1 VKPRYPDPAVAAAV
15 WCVVLF
21 ALVPSMCAQEAAV
34 PRHTGVPQDWS
45 QHHIVFSRDA
55 LALHPNLID
64 REPRVLHQVMQ
75 RWQAPNSDAFR
86 GAAPLPIAAAKS
98 GLHRDWSV
106 SPLGGKVAP
115 FNFPAKFSFDVG
127 APPDCTN
134 DYVVFG
140 LNTASTGTQAN
151 LVAFNNL
158 YSNTVTGGGLCDPPN
173 GPGLKVLFAYDTTTI
188 TGGRIVTSPILSLD
202 GTKIGFV
209 ESVPGGPSAIFHVL
223 TWTAGQGII
232 GAAAVPTAMI
242 SVPFSLS
249 ASDSSSSPW
258 IDYGNDIVYV
268 GADNGL
274 VYKIT
279 GVFHGVPALSG
290 SPWPVTVSTGLHLT
304 SPVLDSGL
312 GKLMVGSGNGNLYQ
326 IDTATGALTALP
338 VGGGTTSHGIVAAPL
353 VDITNGTTFVVSA
366 NDGIAG
372 AVLVEVDT
380 ATMASPPLSKARIG
394 LGAFG
399 GTALNIHDP
408 DFSNNYYTTLTNGVI
423 RVCGT
428 GAADTTPWQYAFRFT
443 GRTMHT
449 TPSDSQ
455 QLLTST
461 AARCT
466 GMTEFFNPNVGSGT
480 DYFFFGLTSDCTGVG
495 GAGGCVAEITDANP
509 TTVLKTTVTNG
520 PSGIS
525 VDNYSSAAEA
535 SSIYLTA
542 EGVNTAYK
550 FTQNGLF

>member
-1 VKPRYPDPAVAAAV
+1 MKPRHPYAAAV
-15 WCVVLF
+15 WCVAFF
-21 ALVPSMCAQEAAV
+21 ALVPGMCAQEAAA

-55 LALHPNLID
+55 LARHPDLIY
-64 REPRVLHQVMQ
+64 REPRILHQATQ
-75 RWQAPNSDAFR
+75 RWQVPNSGVFHSAE
-86 GAAPLPIAAAKS
+86 PLPTVAAKS
-98 GLHRDWSV
+98 GPRRDWSV

-127 APPDCTN
+127 APSDCTN

-158 YSNTVTGGGLCDPPN
+158 YVNSAGTGSCSGTIPNT
-173 GPGLKVLFAYDTTTI
+173 LFAYDTTTL

-209 ESVPGGPSAIFHVL
+209 ESIPGATPSAIFHVL

-268 GADNGL
+268 GADNGN

-279 GVFHGVPALSG
+279 GVFKGTPTLIIG
-290 SPWPVTVSTGLHLT
+290 GGWPVTVSTGLHLT
-304 SPVLDSGL
+304 SPVLDSIL
-312 GKLMVGSGNGNLYQ
+312 GKLMVGSANGDLYQ
-326 IDTATGALTALP
+326 IDTATAVLTALP

-366 NDGIAG
+366 NDGTS

-380 ATMASPPLSKARIG
+380 ASNTLLQKGRIG
-394 LGAFG
+394 QGAAG

-408 DFSNNYYTTLTNGVI
+408 APSNNYYNDPTTGVI

-428 GAADTTPWQYAFRFT
+428 GAADTIPWQYAFAFT
-443 GRTMHT
+443 GRTMH
-449 TPSDSQ
+449 PSPSFSN
-455 QLLTST
+455 QLPTNPANST

-466 GMTEFFNPNVGSGT
+466 GLTEFFNPNVGGGT
-480 DYFFFGLTSDCTGVG
+480 DYFFFGLSPDCTAAG
-495 GAGGCVAEITDANP
+495 GAGGCVAEITDNNP
-509 TTVLKTTVTNG
+509 TTMLTTTVTNG

-535 SSIYLTA
+535 SSIYFTA
-542 EGVNTAYK
+542 EGINTAYK

>member
-1 VKPRYPDPAVAAAV
+1 VKRRHSYAAAV
-15 WCVVLF
+15 WCVSFF
-21 ALVPSMCAQEAAV
+21 ALVPSMCAQETAA
-34 PRHTGVPQDWS
+34 PKHTGVPQDWS

-55 LALHPNLID
+55 LAQHPDLIY
-64 REPRVLHQVMQ
+64 REPRVLHQAMQ
-75 RWQAPNSDAFR
+75 RWQPPNSGVFH
-86 GAAPLPIAAAKS
+86 GVEPLPTAAAKS
-98 GLHRDWSV
+98 GLHRDWNV
-106 SPLGGKVAP
+106 NPLGGKVAA
-115 FNFPAKFSFDVG
+115 FNFPAKFSFDVS
-127 APPDCTN
+127 AAPDCTN

-140 LNTASTGTQAN
+140 LAAAGVTGGTAN

-158 YSNTVTGGGLCDPPN
+158 YVNSAGTGFCSGKTAPT
-173 GPGLKVLFAYDTTTI
+173 VLFAYNTTTAGGKI
-188 TGGRIVTSPILSLD
+188 TTSPILSLD

-209 ESVPGGPSAIFHVL
+209 ESIPGATPSAIFHVV
-223 TWTAGQGII
+223 TWTAGPGQGTI
-232 GAAAVPTAMI
+232 GGAVLPPAMS

-249 ASDSSSSPW
+249 ANDSSSSPW

-312 GKLMVGSGNGNLYQ
+312 GKLMVGSANGNLYQ
-326 IDTATGALTALP
+326 IDTATGTLATLP

-366 NDGIAG
+366 NDGTS

-380 ATMASPPLSKARIG
+380 ATMHNPPLSKARIG

-408 DFSNNYYTTLTNGVI
+408 DFSNDYYTTPSSGVI

-428 GAADTTPWQYAFRFT
+428 GAADTTPWQYAFGFI
-443 GRTMHT
+443 GRTMRT

-466 GMTEFFNPNVGSGT
+466 GLTEFFNPNVGGGT
-480 DYFFFGLTSDCTGVG
+480 DYFFFGLTQDCTVG
-495 GAGGCVAEITDANP
+495 GGGADGCVAEITDAAP
-509 TTVLKTTVTNG
+509 ATVLTRTVTNG

-525 VDNYSSAAEA
+525 VDNYSSFAEA
-535 SSIYLTA
+535 SSIYFTA
-542 EGVNTAYK
+542 EGVNAAYK
-550 FTQNGLF
+550 FTQNGLN